1 MKSDSSDEPFKDR
14 MLYSTRLTRMNG
26 SGGLCSAQT
35 ERTKKTVKL
44 FKHWRVHFKVIF
56 LVCILCP
63 TLSLTF
69 TIWKDRRPGA
79 HPRRRRS
86 GRRGCRRRPPP
97 AHRASWRAVAVVG
110 LHHAVEAV
118 RAALPSGLSTGHI
131 SLLLHHRSSSFWS
144 CTIRFTLRPPK
155 RNISRRRFN
164 LITRPAVSSRWKIV
178 KFEELEEFPIEEA
191 PVREVPAP
199 PTAWDIGVY
208 PARRAAPQRHAPGRR
223 GSFARRPAACRPE
236 LFRSEIARP
245 HTGGPRL
252 SRPCPLVATYCD
264 RALYAKYPCRPAAW
278 DIGVYPA
285 RRAAPQRHAPGRRG
299 YFARRHAACR
309 PELFRSEIAHPHTG
323 GPRLSRPCP
332 LGATCCDRAWRAK
345 YPCRPAAPH
354 ARERT
359 RQARPSRPRF
369 FYEDAARRRTARA
382 MSAMRSVPL
391 SRSTAM
397 APA

>member
-86 GRRGCRRRPPP
+86 GRRGCRRHPPP

-131 SLLLHHRSSSFWS
+131 SLLLYHRSSSFWS
-144 CTIRFTLRPPK
+144 CTIRFTLRPPPK

-223 GSFARRPAACRPE
+223 G
-236 LFRSEIARP
+236 
-245 HTGGPRL
+245 
-252 SRPCPLVATYCD
+252 
-264 RALYAKYPCRPAAW
+264 
-278 DIGVYPA
+278 
-285 RRAAPQRHAPGRRG
+285 

-309 PELFRSEIAHPHTG
+309 SELFRSEIAHPHTG
-323 GPRLSRPCP
+323 RPRLSRPFP
-332 LGATCCDRAWRAK
+332 WVATCCDRAWRATS
-345 YPCRPAAPH
+345 RAAPGVG
-354 ARERT
+354 RRRVPRT
-359 RQARPSRPRF
+359 ESRPTTPRAG
-369 FYEDAARRRTARA
+369 AARVLRAPTRRMPTRTVPKRNRA
-382 MSAMRSVPL
+382 TPHGRAALVAAVPPGRNIL
-391 SRSTAM
+391 
-397 APA
+397 

>member
-1 MKSDSSDEPFKDR
+1 MKSDSSDGPFKDR

-35 ERTKKTVKL
+35 ERTKKTAKL

-97 AHRASWRAVAVVG
+97 AHRASLRAVAVVG

-199 PTAWDIGVY
+199 PPVWDV
-208 PARRAAPQRHAPGRR
+208 
-223 GSFARRPAACRPE
+223 
-236 LFRSEIARP
+236 
-245 HTGGPRL
+245 
-252 SRPCPLVATYCD
+252 
-264 RALYAKYPCRPAAW
+264 
-278 DIGVYPA
+278 GVYPA

-309 PELFRSEIAHPHTG
+309 PELFRSEIARPHTG

-332 LGATCCDRAWRAK
+332 WSQHAVTGPCTRSTRAAPQRHTHENGRDKRVPPVPAFSTRM
-345 YPCRPAAPH
+345 PRGGEPPGRCRPCGPY
-354 ARERT
+354 
-359 RQARPSRPRF
+359 RF
-369 FYEDAARRRTARA
+369 RARRRWRP
-382 MSAMRSVPL
+382 RSPP
-391 SRSTAM
+391 SSGRRGRRGR
-397 APA
+397 

>member
-1 MKSDSSDEPFKDR
+1 MKSDSFDEPFKDR

-56 LVCILCP
+56 LVFILCP

-86 GRRGCRRRPPP
+86 GRRGCRRHPPP
-97 AHRASWRAVAVVG
+97 AHRTSWRAVAVVG

-199 PTAWDIGVY
+199 PTARDVGVY
-208 PARRAAPQRHAPGRR
+208 PAHGEPPHNATRRGGAGTSRADTPHADPNCSEAKSRGPTREGRACHGRAPWSQHAVTGPCTRSTRAAPQRHTHENGRDKRVPPVPAFSTRMPRGGEPPGRCRPCGPCRFRARRRWRPRSPPSSGRR
-223 GSFARRPAACRPE
+223 G
-236 LFRSEIARP
+236 
-245 HTGGPRL
+245 
-252 SRPCPLVATYCD
+252 
-264 RALYAKYPCRPAAW
+264 
-278 DIGVYPA
+278 
-285 RRAAPQRHAPGRRG
+285 RRG
-299 YFARRHAACR
+299 R
-309 PELFRSEIAHPHTG
+309 
-323 GPRLSRPCP
+323 
-332 LGATCCDRAWRAK
+332 
-345 YPCRPAAPH
+345 
-354 ARERT
+354 
-359 RQARPSRPRF
+359 
-369 FYEDAARRRTARA
+369 
-382 MSAMRSVPL
+382 
-391 SRSTAM
+391 
-397 APA
+397 

>member
-1 MKSDSSDEPFKDR
+1 MFR
-14 MLYSTRLTRMNG
+14 
-26 SGGLCSAQT
+26 
-35 ERTKKTVKL
+35 
-44 FKHWRVHFKVIF
+44 
-56 LVCILCP
+56 
-63 TLSLTF
+63 
-69 TIWKDRRPGA
+69 
-79 HPRRRRS
+79 
-86 GRRGCRRRPPP
+86 
-97 AHRASWRAVAVVG
+97 
-110 LHHAVEAV
+110 
-118 RAALPSGLSTGHI
+118 
-131 SLLLHHRSSSFWS
+131 S
-144 CTIRFTLRPPK
+144 CTIRFTLRPPPK

-208 PARRAAPQRHAPGRR
+208 PAGRAAPQRHAPGRR
-223 GSFARRPAACRPE
+223 GYFARRHAACRPE

-264 RALYAKYPCRPAAW
+264 RALY
-278 DIGVYPA
+278 
-285 RRAAPQRHAPGRRG
+285 
-299 YFARRHAACR
+299 
-309 PELFRSEIAHPHTG
+309 
-323 GPRLSRPCP
+323 
-332 LGATCCDRAWRAK
+332 AK

>member
-1 MKSDSSDEPFKDR
+1 

-86 GRRGCRRRPPP
+86 GRRGCRRHPPP

-118 RAALPSGLSTGHI
+118 RAALPSGLSTEHI

-144 CTIRFTLRPPK
+144 CTIRFTLRLPK
-155 RNISRRRFN
+155 RNISRRQFN

-199 PTAWDIGVY
+199 PTAWDV
-208 PARRAAPQRHAPGRR
+208 
-223 GSFARRPAACRPE
+223 
-236 LFRSEIARP
+236 
-245 HTGGPRL
+245 
-252 SRPCPLVATYCD
+252 D
-264 RALYAKYPCRPAAW
+264 
-278 DIGVYPA
+278 VYPA

-299 YFARRHAACR
+299 YFARQHAACR
-309 PELFRSEIAHPHTG
+309 PELFRSEIARPHMG

-332 LGATCCDRAWRAK
+332 WSQHAVTGPGAGRRRVPRTESRPTTPRAGGGAGTSRAATPHAAPICSEAK
-345 YPCRPAAPH
+345 SRGPTREGRACRGRAPWSQHAVTGPGARSTHAAPQRHTHENGRDKRVPPVPAFSTRMPRGGEPPGRCRPCGPCRF
-354 ARERT
+354 R
-359 RQARPSRPRF
+359 
-369 FYEDAARRRTARA
+369 ARRRWRP
-382 MSAMRSVPL
+382 RSPP
-391 SRSTAM
+391 SSGQRGRRGR
-397 APA
+397 